1 MQSTDTALT
10 TLVGD
15 HQWAVSEKKLFKD
28 IVDEQTDA
36 QTTDKGPSQ
45 KLTLRTLSSGELK
58 KKRITE
64 NIPSEWTPT
73 NNLSPIRLPCQ
84 NKYKIMNNI
93 LIIYHVFCW

>member
-28 IVDEQTDA
+28 IVDKQTDA

-45 KLTLRTLSSGELK
+45 KLK
-58 KKRITE
+58 KKELQKTYHL
-64 NIPSEWTPT
+64 SELQQIICLPFVYPVKT
-73 NNLSPIRLPCQ
+73 NT
-84 NKYKIMNNI
+84 K
-93 LIIYHVFCW
+93 